1 MVVRRRRRLLAQL
14 GALADGDKQGHGIHL
29 AVAGR
34 PEHTL
39 AEEMPTTLYHLPGR
53 VHDPTEHARV
63 EIKWPLDNSI
73 EDLPFY
79 LHDPRTVKLLAENTK
94 HTWEEA
100 YGDTMEIWPML
111 FLVIEEK
118 ASAPASAIVEGTK
131 RSIYNSVVDEALSVF
146 AVASWRDHNT
156 LLNAA
161 MEMSTTLYHL
171 PCRVHDPTEHAR
183 VEIKWPLDN
192 SIEDLPFYLHDPR
205 IVKLLAQN
213 AKTMWEEAY
222 GDAMETLP
230 MLFLVIEEKASA
242 PASAIVEGT
251 KRSIH
256 NSIVDEALS
265 VFAVASWRDHNTL
278 LSAAMMLPRED
289 VDVNKAFFRLAELS
303 SRSSLTSNISADC
316 PQDIDRQ
323 QLDACSKSDI
333 QIEHNDECKMV
344 DASRTKCKMVPIF
357 VHHCSGKVVLAV
369 NLEEPS
375 EHMMHMYEKKTKMK
389 LTDQYFIYGNHR
401 IDPKCSLLSYGVGR
415 NAIVIACSRLLGGKP
430 PTLAKYCDENKGKF
444 VRKVTRPDGEESV
457 DMEKKGCRILSS
469 LLKCFTKTFA
479 KGKSWAGQFTLEYF
493 KVVNEHVKVLI
504 IARLN
509 LDSYNLKADL
519 RGLVRLIRGMLL
531 VLLRKKYKSL
541 RQHEQLRW
549 EQIMM
554 EAVMPKNADLKRLSK
569 LAVFKDI
576 IAKAESLGKGYQNR
590 QHSLFGLM
598 RDEFTHGVEHRFDK
612 SVKPWKEKFKDD
624 DGIELMIPAH
634 LDDLAA
640 RIIWC
645 LVRNSIDITAEL
657 LACQVRCYCPHCR
670 EKTSDMTKATG
681 PKPSDSKEA
690 TGLGLSSCAKGG
702 TDSGPSQ
709 QAESS
714 IKKGN
719 PVSHAAASKKGP
731 SQQAESSMKERTPV
745 SFPVPFASLFK
756 PALKPPSSVP
766 PQKPQSS
773 EANKPKPQSS
783 KANKPKSPPPEDDG
797 GFQIVKSK
805 KGTRRR

>member
-39 AEEMPTTLYHLPGR
+39 AEEMPTTLYHLPG
-53 VHDPTEHARV
+53 
-63 EIKWPLDNSI
+63 
-73 EDLPFY
+73 
-79 LHDPRTVKLLAENTK
+79 
-94 HTWEEA
+94 
-100 YGDTMEIWPML
+100 
-111 FLVIEEK
+111 
-118 ASAPASAIVEGTK
+118 
-131 RSIYNSVVDEALSVF
+131 
-146 AVASWRDHNT
+146 
-156 LLNAA
+156 
-161 MEMSTTLYHL
+161 
-171 PCRVHDPTEHAR
+171 RVHDPTEHAR